1 MEQRYL
7 LIRRTRFCC
16 SSFSFTKYADST
28 ELKRLHNIHNRRCT
42 PVRPRIRGFEPRK
55 RYFGTSSTS
64 RALSLV
70 TGREWWS
77 IWHKGGLVKLK
88 KTKNRPMVRL
98 DGIVGLYRPVVV
110 GDIDYYGWRC
120 GALYELVTC
129 VSLDRPYV
137 LYV

>member
-1 MEQRYL
+1 MARHK
-7 LIRRTRFCC
+7 T
-16 SSFSFTKYADST
+16 
-28 ELKRLHNIHNRRCT
+28 LHNIHNQRCA
-42 PVRPRIRGFEPRK
+42 PIRPRISGFEPRK
-55 RYFGTSSTS
+55 RYFGINTPQ

-77 IWHKGGLVKLK
+77 FWHKGDVVKLK

-110 GDIDYYGWRC
+110 GDTDYYGWRC

-129 VSLDRPYV
+129 VLLDRPYV
-137 LYV
+137 IYLKK